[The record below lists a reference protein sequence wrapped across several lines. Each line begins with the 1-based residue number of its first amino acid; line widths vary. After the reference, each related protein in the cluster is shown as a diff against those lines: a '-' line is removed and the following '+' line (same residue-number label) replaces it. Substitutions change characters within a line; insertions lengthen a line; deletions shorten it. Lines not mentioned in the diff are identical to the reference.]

1 MHKGRLLSFWSKITI
16 VNKKAKLIMIKED
29 EDTHRIF
36 EEIGIDEFVQGP
48 LTFEMFRDIVH
59 E

>member
-1 MHKGRLLSFWSKITI
+1 
-16 VNKKAKLIMIKED
+16 MIKED
-29 EDTHRIF
+29 EDTHSIF